1 MYTITDSNMQWKDL
15 ENDHDTQL
23 IIINTIKFR
32 TFSKPVELALTPEI
46 SNDPEK
52 MSSSKCYDIEARGN
66 V

>member
-32 TFSKPVELALTPEI
+32 TFSKPVELALTPKI

-52 MSSSKCYDIEARGN
+52 ISSSKCYDIEA
-66 V
+66 

>member
-1 MYTITDSNMQWKDL
+1 MYTITDSNIMQWKDL

-23 IIINTIKFR
+23 IINTIKCR

-52 MSSSKCYDIEARGN
+52 MS
-66 V
+66 

>member
-32 TFSKPVELALTPEI
+32 TFSKPVELALTSKI

-52 MSSSKCYDIEARGN
+52 ISSSKCYDIEA
-66 V
+66 

>member
-1 MYTITDSNMQWKDL
+1 MYAITDSNMQWKDL

-23 IIINTIKFR
+23 IINTIKFR